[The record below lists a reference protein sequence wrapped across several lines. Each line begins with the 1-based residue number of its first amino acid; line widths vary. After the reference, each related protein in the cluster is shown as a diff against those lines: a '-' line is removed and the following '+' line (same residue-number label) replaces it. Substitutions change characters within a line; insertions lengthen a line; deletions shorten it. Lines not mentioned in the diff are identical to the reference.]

1 MDTCTPGDAVRFE
14 IVSTAR
20 FNVISHW
27 TDGLSHNMDRKGV
40 CRSNI
45 GSRRLSGDLFLS
57 DDSGKNKFHTV
68 NTKIEAGF
76 EDTLRTISIV
86 DMDYANMSISLN
98 SKLNAHGCSILRNA
112 IQPESVRVTGKAMQ
126 SIIKNL
132 QKRYDRIA
140 DEFEGRN
147 LSFRIACTYLIHV
160 IRSLILKVY
169 SHPGY
174 LGLEEYSIQEALGI
188 ARCPRIGKGNS
199 PSSPQQMQISL
210 LWQVHR

>member
-57 DDSGKNKFHTV
+57 DGKNKFHTV

-147 LSFRIACTYLIHV
+147 FSFRNCMHLLDSCYKEPNSK
-160 IRSLILKVY
+160 SLF
-169 SHPGY
+169 
-174 LGLEEYSIQEALGI
+174 
-188 ARCPRIGKGNS
+188 
-199 PSSPQQMQISL
+199 SSRLFRP
-210 LWQVHR
+210 

>member
-1 MDTCTPGDAVRFE
+1 MDVCTPADAARFK

-20 FNVISHW
+20 FNVISDW
-27 TDGLSHNMDRKGV
+27 TDGLSRDMGHEDV
-40 CRSNI
+40 CI
-45 GSRRLSGDLFLS
+45 CATGSGCFNGDFLLFDDPKNDKLHRLI
-57 DDSGKNKFHTV
+57 
-68 NTKIEAGF
+68 TKIEDGF
-76 EDTLRTISIV
+76 DDTLRTISIV

-147 LSFRIACTYLIHV
+147 FSFRNCMHLLDSCYKEPNSK
-160 IRSLILKVY
+160 SLF
-169 SHPGY
+169 
-174 LGLEEYSIQEALGI
+174 
-188 ARCPRIGKGNS
+188 
-199 PSSPQQMQISL
+199 SSRLFRP
-210 LWQVHR
+210 

>member
-27 TDGLSHNMDRKGV
+27 TDGLSHNMDHKGV

-57 DDSGKNKFHTV
+57 DDRGKNEFHTV

-86 DMDYANMSISLN
+86 DTDYANMSISLN
-98 SKLNAHGCSILRNA
+98 SKLNAHGCSILCNA

-147 LSFRIACTYLIHV
+147 FSFRTCMHLLDSCYKEPNSK
-160 IRSLILKVY
+160 SLF
-169 SHPGY
+169 
-174 LGLEEYSIQEALGI
+174 
-188 ARCPRIGKGNS
+188 
-199 PSSPQQMQISL
+199 SSRLFRP
-210 LWQVHR
+210 